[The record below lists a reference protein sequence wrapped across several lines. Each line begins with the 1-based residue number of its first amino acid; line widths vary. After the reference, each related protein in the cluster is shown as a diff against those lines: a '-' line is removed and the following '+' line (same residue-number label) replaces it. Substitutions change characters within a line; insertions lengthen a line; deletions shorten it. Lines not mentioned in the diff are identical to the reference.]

1 MDTCF
6 PLLQPK
12 HHCVKVTGE
21 RPRETNQSQECG
33 RRAGREAS
41 KTRAAGVRE
50 RTAAHG
56 QRCGRGRSA
65 VAVAAVKGR
74 TSPGRGG
81 REVLKVILER
91 WLRRGDRVISSPHH
105 TTGVPCR
112 IFRQRDW
119 KILLRRLGVD
129 GGDASPGDNVL
140 HLDSTGLLL

>member
-41 KTRAAGVRE
+41 KTRPDRERE

-65 VAVAAVKGR
+65 VAVGAAQGKRPDLHWVEE
-74 TSPGRGG
+74 GG
-81 REVLKVILER
+81 QAVLKVLWKGGCKGETVSSRPLVVPLE
-91 WLRRGDRVISSPHH
+91 P
-105 TTGVPCR
+105 P
-112 IFRQRDW
+112 
-119 KILLRRLGVD
+119 
-129 GGDASPGDNVL
+129 GGWESCSEG
-140 HLDSTGLLL
+140 